1 MDPRMAAQGPV
12 GPHSEAVRLWICT
25 FQHFIMDHSPQIWR
39 GQEWVL
45 TSQAVDYFVE
55 RERPFPSSLTPFDL
69 ERMLSRTYDER
80 ERSVL
85 DVWRD
90 EHGISWLRF
99 ISLYERVLSGLS
111 LSSLSPQLNQAYMAV
126 NVVMRD
132 PTLVP
137 DVWPGH
143 WKLLNDI
150 LGVAVDSG
158 IIGPL
163 HLDRES
169 SEFLAIKLCLDSGP
183 GGPLWQRWIYEPGGV
198 VHLRKLA
205 PVIRQPGIGYIF
217 G

>member
-1 MDPRMAAQGPV
+1 
-12 GPHSEAVRLWICT
+12 
-25 FQHFIMDHSPQIWR
+25 
-39 GQEWVL
+39 
-45 TSQAVDYFVE
+45 
-55 RERPFPSSLTPFDL
+55 
-69 ERMLSRTYDER
+69 
-80 ERSVL
+80 
-85 DVWRD
+85 
-90 EHGISWLRF
+90 
-99 ISLYERVLSGLS
+99 
-111 LSSLSPQLNQAYMAV
+111 MAV

-183 GGPLWQRWIYEPGGV
+183 CGPLWQRRIYEPSGV
-198 VHLRKLA
+198 IHLRKLA
-205 PVIRQPGIGYIF
+205 PVIPQPGIGYIF